1 MELLIKDLEPGQ
13 NYIFQARSKTP
24 TGATSAWSTSFK
36 CLTASDTTAPNPIT
50 ALSWT
55 VNGSS
60 FIGTWTKPTTD
71 SNGKPL
77 KDFNGYQITVTAD
90 SVSKIYIVNQERFDF
105 SFDQNVAAFAGAE
118 PTVAISIKVRDRVG
132 NLSTAV
138 TASATN
144 SIPADVTGLT
154 ATGIPEAIS
163 LAWDATVETD
173 FKTYELYMSTVSA
186 GFSPGPATLISRT
199 TSPSF
204 VLPTV
209 NQVIHYFKL
218 RQLDMFNQPSVTYAA
233 ANAIPELSTGIDI
246 TPPDDP
252 TSVVVSSTVGANGF
266 SDIAVSWGAVTST
279 NLAGYVVRYSLD
291 EIAWKYV
298 AVPSDQTGAT
308 ISNLLVNTPYYVA
321 VAAISYVNAYSDFVN
336 AGTYPITTAQDTTAP
351 SKPSAPTVSIGTL
364 SAQVSHAMTKDAGGN
379 LEADVDHLEVH
390 SSITTGFT
398 TSDATRR
405 GTIDVTIQGITVSAV
420 FPYVPTDSITQVYW
434 RVIAVDRA
442 GNKSTASNQTTG
454 LPGLIEGQNV
464 TDATI
469 TNAKINDLSAAK
481 LTAGTAFINNLSI
494 QSELTVNA
502 AGGKLKSNNY
512 DVGAQTGWQLDQSG
526 LVIYDGSIAAKSLL
540 LQDSANIVP
549 AVFAD
554 FEFSSD
560 YYHDSG
566 NVGNTTQL
574 TTTSGMLLQVVT
586 SGYKTGKQALR
597 LYNTSITPTTE
608 HTLTF
613 ATGGISTSGLNIDV
627 NPGDYIISLW
637 AKKNGTPNQFIRFNM
652 YTDASS
658 SVVSSN
664 ISVTSTTMT
673 RYSAV
678 LTVPSGVSKIK
689 LYMDIGPNTSNTGYD
704 VIIDSLQCER
714 KIAGAITP
722 SAWRPP
728 SSTLIDGG
736 SIVTGSI
743 RSSATA
749 VNISSQPAWSLNTQ
763 GNLQVGDALVR
774 GRLTVGA
781 PSQSKN
787 IIPGAY
793 TGFES
798 TPSTYYNTS
807 TNVLNT
813 LTMDADG
820 TSWRAA
826 VDTSSPPQG
835 SQALRLYATGLTA
848 ASASSVFFSIA
859 KRNTSGNNIF
869 VIPGQRYIVSL
880 WIKRNHSS
888 TVTTLAP
895 SYWGNGSVFRR
906 TSADRIVPTASWVRY
921 SGFITPEVDS
931 FQLAIEVV
939 LGAGETSFDFTIDGL
954 QLELPP
960 TDGSDAPG
968 TFELGSSETSA
979 VQSTNYVAGS
989 RGWAINSDGSVE
1001 FNNATLRGNLLVT
1014 GSQGQLRT
1022 DLSSSGYPTLY
1033 LYNNA
1038 KDNYSYINLTNISGS
1053 GAAELGI
1060 NSGTYTSTVFP
1071 TVVMRPRLWL
1081 NNSTRTLSSVN
1092 PSQVSLGGYLTMD
1105 DSTVLMGYNNASGVK
1120 ISESRITSTY
1130 SSLAKFNSSGTA
1142 LSAIEVNDDIIEL
1155 RNKTTAAAARGTLR
1169 VGTGG
1174 VEMFSSIAGVSPWSK
1189 YSFTSGYLERGDL
1202 TGWIT
1207 LILINGWVTRT
1218 TGGTFNAP
1226 AYKHLPDGT
1235 IIFRGSM
1242 QGGIATQNTIVTAVG
1257 TDATP
1262 TRNIC
1267 VTLCVDTMSGTGN
1280 GSPRAYI
1287 QNTGN
1292 ISIYGV
1298 GANFVSWDNA
1308 YYSLT

>member
-24 TGATSAWSTSFK
+24 TGATSAWSTSFR

-50 ALSWT
+50 GLSWT
-55 VNGSS
+55 VSGSS
-60 FIGTWTKPTTD
+60 FIGTWIKPTND

-77 KDFNGYQITVTAD
+77 KDFNGYQVTVTAN

-118 PTVAISIKVRDRVG
+118 PTVAISIKVRDRIG

-138 TASATN
+138 TAGATN

-163 LAWDATVETD
+163 LSWDATAETD
-173 FKTYELYMSTVSA
+173 FKTFELYMSTVSA
-186 GFSPGPATLISRT
+186 GFSPGPATLVSRT

-204 VLPTV
+204 VLPTM
-209 NQVIHYFKL
+209 NQVTHYFKL
-218 RQLDMFNQPSVTYAA
+218 RQLDMFDQPSATYAT

-266 SDIAVSWGAVTST
+266 SDIAVSWSAVTST

-308 ISNLLVNTPYYVA
+308 ISNLLVNTSYYVA

-336 AGTYPITTAQDTTAP
+336 AATYPITTAQDTTAP
-351 SKPSAPTVSIGTL
+351 SKPTAPTVSIGTL

-390 SSITTGFT
+390 SSVTTGFT
-398 TSDATRR
+398 PSDATRR

-420 FPYVPTDSITQVYW
+420 FPYVPTDSTTQVYW
-434 RVIAVDRA
+434 KIIAVDRA

-502 AGGKLKSNNY
+502 TGGKLKSNNY
-512 DVGAQTGWQLDQSG
+512 DVSAQTGWQLDQSG

-554 FEFSSD
+554 FEFTSD
-560 YYHDSG
+560 YYHNSS
-566 NVGNTTQL
+566 NVGNTAQL
-574 TTTSGMLLQVVT
+574 TTTSGMLLQIVT

-597 LYNTSITPTTE
+597 LYNTSITPTTT
-608 HTLTF
+608 HALTF

-627 NPGDYIISLW
+627 NPGDYIISIW
-637 AKKNGTPNQFIRFNM
+637 AKKNGTPDQFIRLNM

-704 VIIDSLQCER
+704 VIVDSLQCER
-714 KIAGAITP
+714 KIAGATTP

-728 SSTLIDGG
+728 SYTLIDGG

-781 PSQSKN
+781 PNQSKN
-787 IIPGAY
+787 LAPPIY
-793 TGFES
+793 SSFES
-798 TPSTYYNTS
+798 TASLYYNTS

-813 LTMDADG
+813 ATMSANN
-820 TSWRAA
+820 SVWRAA
-826 VDTSSPPQG
+826 LDSTGTLPHG
-835 SQALRLYATGLTA
+835 SQAMRFYATGATA
-848 ASASSVFFSIA
+848 GLNSSVFFSPSIA
-859 KRNTSGNNIF
+859 NVVGNNIQT
-869 VIPGQRYIVSL
+869 VPLQQYILSGY
-880 WIKRNHSS
+880 IKSN
-888 TVTTLAP
+888 
-895 SYWGNGSVFRR
+895 NGSTNTKISIGYWANSSNWVKVIV
-906 TSADRIVPTASWVRY
+906 DVVPTTSWQRFSGVFTAPTDSLQLYVAS
-921 SGFITPEVDS
+921 
-931 FQLAIEVV
+931 L
-939 LGAGETSFDFTIDGL
+939 LGVAETAFDFSIDAL

-960 TDGSDAPG
+960 TDGSTTPS
-968 TFELGSSETSA
+968 TFELGSTESSA

-989 RGWAINSDGSVE
+989 KGWAINSDGSVE

-1022 DLSSSGYPTLY
+1022 DLSTSGYPTVF

-1038 KDNYSYINLTNISGS
+1038 KDNYSYINLTNVSGS
-1053 GAAELGI
+1053 TAAELGI

-1071 TVVMRPRLWL
+1071 TIVMRPRLWL
-1081 NNSTRTLSSVN
+1081 NNSTRTLASVN
-1092 PSQVSLGGYLTMD
+1092 TSQVALGGHLTMD
-1105 DSTVLMGYNNASGVK
+1105 DSTVLIGYNNASGVK

-1130 SSLAKFNSSGTA
+1130 ASLAKFNSSGTA

-1155 RNKTTAAAARGTLR
+1155 TNKTTAAAARGTLR

-1202 TGWIT
+1202 NGWVT

-1242 QGGIATQNTIVTAVG
+1242 QGGTATQNTIVTAMG

-1292 ISIYGV
+1292 VSIYGV